1 MIKLNNKNLILLIC
15 IFLPFTYVIGIL
27 ITEISVLILTIY
39 FFFKNK
45 SLEYYK
51 ERVVVGLFFFSIY
64 VALIAILK
72 IDHFDLKISSIFYFR
87 YILFSLSIYY
97 LLNFTEN
104 KLLETKNVL
113 FVIYFLYSLIFF
125 DSFYQF
131 LVGKNLFGY
140 ERIK

>member
-113 FVIYFLYSLIFF
+113 FVIYFL
-125 DSFYQF
+125 
-131 LVGKNLFGY
+131 
-140 ERIK
+140 